1 MSSHSSIN
9 AMFRSFPPKRTRFG
23 WTFTG
28 LFIALLAM
36 AASAREIQAPSP
48 EDVFLISYAISK
60 TPPDFKALAKT
71 SQQYQ
76 QASEFE
82 RPKIVDKTAP
92 QLKKQYDAVA
102 DADTVVITIDD
113 YLSAYDSDYKEY
125 VMKAFSSDAFVSYQ
139 VFGKELKIHLKN
151 AAKFADWHLDPTAA
165 ETVLN
170 RNNKT
175 RSIKLLISAKL
186 LSARDESS
194 DVRRVEAE
202 ITHVVVQSWWNPV
215 ELGHLP

>member
-1 MSSHSSIN
+1 MTAHAGIS
-9 AMFRSFPPKRTRFG
+9 ALFRHFALKRFSFG
-23 WTFTG
+23 WAPPAT
-28 LFIALLAM
+28 LVAILAIAAP
-36 AASAREIQAPSP
+36 AREIQAPLP

-92 QLKKQYDAVA
+92 LLKKQYDAVA
-102 DADTVVITIDD
+102 DADSVVITIDD
-113 YLSAYDSDYKEY
+113 YLSEYDSEYKEY
-125 VMKAFSSDAFVSYQ
+125 VLKAFSSDAFVSYQ
-139 VFGKELKIHLKN
+139 VFGKELKIDLKN
-151 AAKFADWHLDPTAA
+151 AAKFADWHLDPAAA

-194 DVRRVEAE
+194 DVRRVESE
-202 ITHVVVQSWWNPV
+202 ITHVVVQSWWNPI